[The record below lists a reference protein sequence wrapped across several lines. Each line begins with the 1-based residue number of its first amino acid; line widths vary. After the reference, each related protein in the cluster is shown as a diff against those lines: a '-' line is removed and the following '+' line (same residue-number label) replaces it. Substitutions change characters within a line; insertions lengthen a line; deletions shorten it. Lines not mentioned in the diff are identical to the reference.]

1 MLLYT
6 TVFLFPISVP
16 YEDWATF
23 YDREENAQM
32 NKELGIICSF
42 KGLNN
47 DNPTSMILIEKGYEA

>member
-1 MLLYT
+1 
-6 TVFLFPISVP
+6 VP